1 MALPSFFRGLKKN
14 YRLYLPE
21 TKALIMFTNWAVIN
35 HHVSW
40 KSFSDMGSHRSS
52 GRTEAGWL
60 WLLGSLSYERFLH
73 MRIYR
78 WWFKQFIYRW
88 YVFWTISQP
97 RLIFLLLKKQLL
109 GFKSQL
115 WALIGDG
122 WRFCMCD
129 LHFVSFEAH
138 GQDVAYIHDTCNIS
152 KPALVDLLL
161 VGRLAFHIL
170 GIIIPTDFHIFQRG
184 RYTNQ

>member
-1 MALPSFFRGLKKN
+1 MVSARWPSRVFFADWKKN

-88 YVFWTISQP
+88 YVFLTISQP
-97 RLIFLLLKKQLL
+97 RLIFLLLKTTTTGIQEPTLSIDRWWL
-109 GFKSQL
+109 E
-115 WALIGDG
+115 I
-122 WRFCMCD
+122 
-129 LHFVSFEAH
+129 LHVWPPLRQFRS
-138 GQDVAYIHDTCNIS
+138 S
-152 KPALVDLLL
+152 WS
-161 VGRLAFHIL
+161 GR
-170 GIIIPTDFHIFQRG
+170 GVYPW
-184 RYTNQ
+184 YV